1 MIFSSLQDS
10 TAKSLR
16 KNNLLKPVFEF
27 LTDTDL
33 NSLALGKHDLTDTIF
48 TKVQEY
54 STKQEENGRWESHKK
69 YADFQ
74 YIISGTEFI
83 KVTKNSQ
90 LSVKSNELE
99 NKDTLYYEKF
109 QEPSSQIKLGPDDFV
124 ILFPEDAH
132 EACLNV
138 EGSVHVKKAV
148 IKIPLDY
155 FLE

>member
-1 MIFSSLQDS
+1 MIFSNLQDT
-10 TAKSLR
+10 TAKSLQE
-16 KNNLLKPVFEF
+16 NNSLDRVFEF
-27 LTDTDL
+27 LNDKKL
-33 NSLALGKHDLTDTIF
+33 KALSVGKYNLTDTIF
-48 TKVQEY
+48 AKVQEY
-54 STKQEENGRWESHKK
+54 STKKEEKGRWESHKK

-99 NKDTLYYEKF
+99 AKDALYYEKF
-109 QEPSSQIKLGPDDFV
+109 QGPSSQIKLGPDDFV

-138 EGSVHVKKAV
+138 EGSVDVKKAV
-148 IKIPLDY
+148 IKIPIDY
-155 FLE
+155 FLN